1 MTEKLPCLLIIY
13 IYIYMNVSESKIH
26 HVFDSEIISLK
37 VDQSI
42 QESYITIVFHKAYLV
57 Y

>member
-13 IYIYMNVSESKIH
+13 IYIYMNVSESK
-26 HVFDSEIISLK
+26 STMCLTEIISLK